1 MSKNSLA
8 ELLTLEGLISTTPP
22 PGSVGSD
29 SEEFASLPKVSKTKG
44 GHKHRILWIS
54 PIMRQHLQVPNG
66 PLDKDGLDQALAGS
80 VHCLEHPNFF
90 FLIFRRRRFT
100 RRGQRLIPT
109 TRATASGDRARA
121 SIKRRGEAQLGAK
134 TSNKPLAARCYA
146 QGRSCQVLVSQA
158 RLGKGRDVAE

>member
-1 MSKNSLA
+1 
-8 ELLTLEGLISTTPP
+8 
-22 PGSVGSD
+22 
-29 SEEFASLPKVSKTKG
+29 
-44 GHKHRILWIS
+44 
-54 PIMRQHLQVPNG
+54 MRLHLQVPNG

-100 RRGQRLIPT
+100 RRAGQQLIPT
-109 TRATASGDRARA
+109 TRTTASSDRARA

-134 TSNKPLAARCYA
+134 TSNELVAARCYA
-146 QGRSCQVLVSQA
+146 ERRSCQILVSQA